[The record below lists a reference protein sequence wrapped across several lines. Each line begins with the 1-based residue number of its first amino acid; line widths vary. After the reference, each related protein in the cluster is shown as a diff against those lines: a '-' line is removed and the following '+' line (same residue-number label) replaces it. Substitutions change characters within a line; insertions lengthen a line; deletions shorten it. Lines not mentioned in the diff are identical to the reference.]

1 MSEVMVKGTPVN
13 ALVSFVTAELRP
25 EQLASVLAQMP
36 PEEAASFH
44 GDQLASA
51 LVPLSAVNRY
61 TLLAAT
67 AKAEAVSGFARR
79 AGRYGAEQGTRTV
92 YKFILML
99 VSGES
104 ALRAAPSMWRRV
116 YDGGRLE
123 VVAVPGGGRLTVRDF
138 PAEPASCG
146 RITGWFELIAE
157 RVVKGSRTTHSC
169 RCDGAAECSW
179 DFTW

>member
-13 ALVSFVTAELRP
+13 ALVGFVTAELRP
-25 EQLASVLAQMP
+25 EQVASVLAQMP
-36 PEEAASFH
+36 PEEAASFR
-44 GDQLASA
+44 GNLLASA
-51 LVPLSAVNRY
+51 LVPLPAVNRY
-61 TLLAAT
+61 CVLAAQ
-67 AKAEAVSGFARR
+67 AKGETVSGFARR

-104 ALRAAPSMWRRV
+104 ALRAAPSMWGRV

-123 VVAVPGGGRLTVRDF
+123 AVATPHGGRLTVRDF
-138 PAEPASCG
+138 PSEPASCG
-146 RITGWFELIAE
+146 RITGWFEFIGE
-157 RVVKGSRTTHSC
+157 RVEKGCRTSHSC

-179 DFTW
+179 DFSW